1 MIVIYLIILNIKYM
15 VDNYFMIFFMGG
27 GVVIILVCLIFGIIM
42 NLENVLYILLCWLYR
57 VFIFWVWIK
66 MVFFEK

>member
-1 MIVIYLIILNIKYM
+1 MIVIYLIVFNIKYM

-27 GVVIILVCLIFGIIM
+27 GVVIILVCLILGIIM

>member
-1 MIVIYLIILNIKYM
+1 MIVIYLIIFNIKYM

-27 GVVIILVCLIFGIIM
+27 GVVIILVCLILGIIM

>member
-1 MIVIYLIILNIKYM
+1 M

-27 GVVIILVCLIFGIIM
+27 GVVIILVCLILGIIM